1 MFSLRQCILVIDDR
15 DAFSS
20 WKNKEEG
27 GEKLLRKGKF

>member
-20 WKNKEEG
+20 WKNKEKGE
-27 GEKLLRKGKF
+27 EKLLRKGEF